1 MLVRETMTPNPVVV
15 HPNASFADA
24 MDLLRAK
31 KIRRLPVVND
41 AGALVGIVV
50 EKDLLKASPSPATTL
65 SVYEIPYLLS
75 RLKIKD
81 IMTKRVITVE
91 EDWPLE
97 EAARVMVEHKIG
109 CLPVMRGNKVVGII
123 TETDIFRAMT
133 QALGGEPQSLRVM
146 VQVPDQKG
154 ELAKLTNQVAQLGG
168 DIRSLVTLVSKES
181 QQGEITMKLIGIPR
195 DALVSALENVG
206 IRVIDVRTAG
216 TKYEPRLI
224 SSH

>member
-1 MLVRETMTPNPVVV
+1 MLVRETMTPDPIVV
-15 HPNASFADA
+15 HPDTSFGDA
-24 MDLLRAK
+24 MELLRAK
-31 KIRRLPVVND
+31 RIRRLPVVD
-41 AGALVGIVV
+41 DKGALVGIVV
-50 EKDLLKASPSPATTL
+50 EKDLLKAAPSPATTL

-75 RLKIKD
+75 KLKIKD

-109 CLPVMRGNKVVGII
+109 CLPVVRGNKVIGII

-133 QALGGEPQSLRVM
+133 LALGGEPQSLRVM

-154 ELAKLTNQVAQLGG
+154 ELAKLSSQVAQLGG
-168 DIRSLVTLVSKES
+168 DIRSLVTLVGKES
-181 QQGEITMKLIGIPR
+181 KQGEITMKVLGVKR
-195 DALVSALENVG
+195 DELVAALEKIGV
-206 IRVIDVRTAG
+206 RVIDVREVG

>member
-1 MLVRETMTPNPVVV
+1 MLVRETMTPDPIVV
-15 HPNASFADA
+15 HPDTSFGDA
-24 MDLLRAK
+24 MELLRTK
-31 KIRRLPVVND
+31 KIRRLPVVD
-41 AGALVGIVV
+41 DKGVLVGIVV
-50 EKDLLKASPSPATTL
+50 EKDLLKAAPSPATTL

-75 RLKIKD
+75 KLKIKD

-109 CLPVMRGNKVVGII
+109 CLPVVRGNKVIGII

-133 QALGGEPQSLRVM
+133 LALGGEPQSLRVM

-154 ELAKLTNQVAQLGG
+154 ELAKLSNQVAQMGG
-168 DIRSLVTLVSKES
+168 DIRSLVTLVGKES
-181 QQGEITMKLIGIPR
+181 RQGEITMKVLGVKR
-195 DALVSALENVG
+195 DELVPALEKVG
-206 IRVIDVRTAG
+206 IKVVDVREAG
-216 TKYEPRLI
+216 TRYEPRLI

>member
-1 MLVRETMTPNPVVV
+1 MTPDPIVV
-15 HPNASFADA
+15 HPDTSFGDA
-24 MDLLRAK
+24 MELLRTK
-31 KIRRLPVVND
+31 KIRRLPVVD
-41 AGALVGIVV
+41 DKGVLVGIVV
-50 EKDLLKASPSPATTL
+50 EKDLLKAAPSPATTL

-75 RLKIKD
+75 KLKIKD

-109 CLPVMRGNKVVGII
+109 CLPVVRGNKVIGII

-133 QALGGEPQSLRVM
+133 LALGGEPQSLRVM

-154 ELAKLTNQVAQLGG
+154 ELAKLSNQVAQMGG
-168 DIRSLVTLVSKES
+168 DIRSLVTLVGKES
-181 QQGEITMKLIGIPR
+181 RQGEITMKVLGVKR
-195 DALVSALENVG
+195 DELVPALEKVG
-206 IRVIDVRTAG
+206 IKVVDVREAG
-216 TKYEPRLI
+216 TRYEPRLI

>member
-1 MLVRETMTPNPVVV
+1 MLVRETMTPDPIVV
-15 HPNASFADA
+15 HPDTSFGDA
-24 MDLLRAK
+24 MELLRAK
-31 KIRRLPVVND
+31 RIRRLPVVD
-41 AGALVGIVV
+41 DKGALVGIVV
-50 EKDLLKASPSPATTL
+50 EKDLLKAAPSPATTL

-75 RLKIKD
+75 KLKIKD

-109 CLPVMRGNKVVGII
+109 CLPVVRGNKVIGII

-133 QALGGEPQSLRVM
+133 LALGGEPQSLRVM

-154 ELAKLTNQVAQLGG
+154 ELAKLSNQVAQLGG
-168 DIRSLVTLVSKES
+168 DIRSLVTLVGKES
-181 QQGEITMKLIGIPR
+181 KQGEITMKVLGVKR
-195 DALVSALENVG
+195 DELVQALEKIG
-206 IRVIDVRTAG
+206 IRVVDVREVGA
-216 TKYEPRLI
+216 KYEPRLI

>member
-1 MLVRETMTPNPVVV
+1 MLVRETMTPDPIVV
-15 HPNASFADA
+15 HPDTSFGDA
-24 MDLLRAK
+24 MELLRAK
-31 KIRRLPVVND
+31 RIRRLPVVD
-41 AGALVGIVV
+41 DKGVLVGIVV
-50 EKDLLKASPSPATTL
+50 EKDLLKAAPSPATTL

-75 RLKIKD
+75 KLKIKD

-109 CLPVMRGNKVVGII
+109 CLPVVRGNKVIGII

-133 QALGGEPQSLRVM
+133 LALGGEPQSLRVM

-154 ELAKLTNQVAQLGG
+154 ELAKLSNQVAQLGG
-168 DIRSLVTLVSKES
+168 DIRSLVTLVGKASR
-181 QQGEITMKLIGIPR
+181 QGEITMKVLGVQR
-195 DALVSALENVG
+195 DELVQALEKIG
-206 IRVIDVRTAG
+206 IRVVDVREVGA
-216 TKYEPRLI
+216 KYEPRLI

>member
-1 MLVRETMTPNPVVV
+1 MLVRDTMTPDPIVV
-15 HPNASFADA
+15 HPDTSFGDA
-24 MDLLRAK
+24 MELLRAK
-31 KIRRLPVVND
+31 RIRRLPVVD
-41 AGALVGIVV
+41 DKGVLVGIVV
-50 EKDLLKASPSPATTL
+50 EKDLLKAAPSPATTL

-75 RLKIKD
+75 KLKIKD

-109 CLPVMRGNKVVGII
+109 CLPVVRGNKVIGII

-133 QALGGEPQSLRVM
+133 LALGGEPQSLRVM

-154 ELAKLTNQVAQLGG
+154 ELAKLSSQVAQLGG
-168 DIRSLVTLVSKES
+168 DIRSLVTLVGKES
-181 QQGEITMKLIGIPR
+181 KQGEITMKVLGAKR
-195 DALVSALENVG
+195 EELVQALEKVG
-206 IRVIDVRTAG
+206 IRVVDVREAG
-216 TKYEPRLI
+216 TRYEPRLI

>member
-15 HPNASFADA
+15 HPDASFADA

-50 EKDLLKASPSPATTL
+50 EKDLLKAAPSPATTL

-133 QALGGEPQSLRVM
+133 RALGGEPQSLRVM

-168 DIRSLVTLVSKES
+168 DIRSLVTLVSPES
-181 QQGEITMKLIGIPR
+181 QQGEITMKLIGVAR
-195 DALVSALENVG
+195 DALVPALEKVG
-206 IRVIDVRTAG
+206 IRVIDVRAAG
-216 TKYEPRLI
+216 AKYEPRLI

>member
-1 MLVRETMTPNPVVV
+1 MLVRETMTPDPIVV
-15 HPNASFADA
+15 HPDTSFGDA
-24 MDLLRAK
+24 MELLRAK
-31 KIRRLPVVND
+31 RIRRLPVVD
-41 AGALVGIVV
+41 DKGALVGIVV
-50 EKDLLKASPSPATTL
+50 EKDLLKAAPSPATTL

-75 RLKIKD
+75 KLKIKD

-109 CLPVMRGNKVVGII
+109 CLPVVRGNKVIGII

-133 QALGGEPQSLRVM
+133 LALGGEPQSLRVM

-154 ELAKLTNQVAQLGG
+154 ELAKLSNQVAQLGG
-168 DIRSLVTLVSKES
+168 DIRSLVTLVGKES
-181 QQGEITMKLIGIPR
+181 KQGEITMKVLGVKR
-195 DALVSALENVG
+195 DELVSALEKIGV
-206 IRVIDVRTAG
+206 RVIDVREVGA
-216 TKYEPRLI
+216 KYEPRLI

>member
-1 MLVRETMTPNPVVV
+1 MLVRETMTPDPIVV
-15 HPNASFADA
+15 HPDTSFGDA
-24 MDLLRAK
+24 MELLRTK
-31 KIRRLPVVND
+31 KIRRLPVVD
-41 AGALVGIVV
+41 DKGVLVGIVV
-50 EKDLLKASPSPATTL
+50 EKDLLKAAPSPATTL

-75 RLKIKD
+75 KLKIKD

-109 CLPVMRGNKVVGII
+109 CLPVVRGNKVIGII

-133 QALGGEPQSLRVM
+133 LALGGEPQSLRVM

-154 ELAKLTNQVAQLGG
+154 ELAKLSNQVAQMGG
-168 DIRSLVTLVSKES
+168 DIRSLVTLVGKES
-181 QQGEITMKLIGIPR
+181 KQGEITMKVLGVKR
-195 DALVSALENVG
+195 DELVPALEKVG
-206 IRVIDVRTAG
+206 IKVVDVREAG
-216 TKYEPRLI
+216 TRYEPRLI

>member
-50 EKDLLKASPSPATTL
+50 EKDLLKAAPSPATTL

-133 QALGGEPQSLRVM
+133 RALGGEPQSLRVM

-168 DIRSLVTLVSKES
+168 DIRSLVTLVSPES
-181 QQGEITMKLIGIPR
+181 QQGEITMKLIGVAR
-195 DALVSALENVG
+195 DALVPALEKVG
-206 IRVIDVRTAG
+206 IRVIDVRAAG
-216 TKYEPRLI
+216 AKYEPRLI

>member
-1 MLVRETMTPNPVVV
+1 MLVRETMTPDPIVV
-15 HPNASFADA
+15 HPDTSFGDA
-24 MDLLRAK
+24 MELLRAK
-31 KIRRLPVVND
+31 RIRRLPVVD
-41 AGALVGIVV
+41 DKGVLVGIVV
-50 EKDLLKASPSPATTL
+50 EKDLLKAAPSPATTL

-75 RLKIKD
+75 KLKIKD

-109 CLPVMRGNKVVGII
+109 CLPVVRGNKVIGII

-133 QALGGEPQSLRVM
+133 LALGGEPQSLRVM

-154 ELAKLTNQVAQLGG
+154 ELAKLSNQVAQLGG
-168 DIRSLVTLVSKES
+168 DIRSLVTLVGKASR
-181 QQGEITMKLIGIPR
+181 QGEITMKVLGVQR
-195 DALVSALENVG
+195 DELVQALEKIG
-206 IRVIDVRTAG
+206 IRVVDVREVGAR
-216 TKYEPRLI
+216 YEPRLI

>member
-1 MLVRETMTPNPVVV
+1 MLVRETMTPDPIVV
-15 HPNASFADA
+15 HPDTSFGDA
-24 MDLLRAK
+24 MELLRTK
-31 KIRRLPVVND
+31 KIRRLPVVD
-41 AGALVGIVV
+41 DKGVLVGIVV
-50 EKDLLKASPSPATTL
+50 EKDLLKAAPSPATTL

-75 RLKIKD
+75 KLKIKD

-109 CLPVMRGNKVVGII
+109 CLPVVRGNKVIGII

-133 QALGGEPQSLRVM
+133 LALSGEPQSLRVM

-154 ELAKLTNQVAQLGG
+154 ELAKLSNQVAQMGG
-168 DIRSLVTLVSKES
+168 DIRSLVTLVGKES
-181 QQGEITMKLIGIPR
+181 KQGEITMKVLGVKR
-195 DALVSALENVG
+195 DELVPALEKVG
-206 IRVIDVRTAG
+206 IKVVDVREAG
-216 TKYEPRLI
+216 TRYEPRLI

>member
-1 MLVRETMTPNPVVV
+1 MLVRETMTPDPIVV
-15 HPNASFADA
+15 HPDTSFGDA
-24 MDLLRAK
+24 MELLRAK
-31 KIRRLPVVND
+31 KIRRLPVVD
-41 AGALVGIVV
+41 DKGVLVGIVV
-50 EKDLLKASPSPATTL
+50 EKDLLKAAPSPATTL

-75 RLKIKD
+75 KLKIKD

-109 CLPVMRGNKVVGII
+109 CLPVVRGNKVIGII

-133 QALGGEPQSLRVM
+133 LALGGEPQSLRVM

-154 ELAKLTNQVAQLGG
+154 ELAKLSNQVAQMGG
-168 DIRSLVTLVSKES
+168 DIRSLVTLVGKES
-181 QQGEITMKLIGIPR
+181 KQGEITMKVLGVKR
-195 DALVSALENVG
+195 DELVPALEKVG
-206 IRVIDVRTAG
+206 IKVVDVREAG
-216 TKYEPRLI
+216 TRYEPRLI

>member
-1 MLVRETMTPNPVVV
+1 MLVRETMTPDPIVV
-15 HPNASFADA
+15 HPDTSFGDA
-24 MDLLRAK
+24 MELLRTK
-31 KIRRLPVVND
+31 RIRRLPVVD
-41 AGALVGIVV
+41 DKGALVGIVV
-50 EKDLLKASPSPATTL
+50 EKDLLKAAPSPATTL

-75 RLKIKD
+75 KLKVKE

-109 CLPVMRGNKVVGII
+109 CLPVVHGNKVIGII

-133 QALGGEPQSLRVM
+133 LALGGEPQSLRVM

-154 ELAKLTNQVAQLGG
+154 ELAKLSSQVAQLGG
-168 DIRSLVTLVSKES
+168 DIRSLVTLVGKES
-181 QQGEITMKLIGIPR
+181 RQGEITMKVLGVKR
-195 DALVSALENVG
+195 EELVPALEKSG
-206 IRVIDVRTAG
+206 IRVVDVREAG
-216 TKYEPRLI
+216 TRYEPRLI

>member
-1 MLVRETMTPNPVVV
+1 MTPDPIVV
-15 HPNASFADA
+15 HPDTSFGDA
-24 MDLLRAK
+24 MELLRTK
-31 KIRRLPVVND
+31 KIRRLPVVD
-41 AGALVGIVV
+41 DKGVLVGIVV
-50 EKDLLKASPSPATTL
+50 EKDLLKAAPSPATTL

-75 RLKIKD
+75 KLKIKD

-109 CLPVMRGNKVVGII
+109 CLPVVRGNKVIGII

-133 QALGGEPQSLRVM
+133 LALGGEPQSLRVM

-154 ELAKLTNQVAQLGG
+154 ELAKLSNQVAQMGG
-168 DIRSLVTLVSKES
+168 DIRSLVTLVGKES
-181 QQGEITMKLIGIPR
+181 RQGEITMKVLGVKR
-195 DALVSALENVG
+195 DELVPALEKVG
-206 IRVIDVRTAG
+206 IKVVDVREAG
-216 TKYEPRLI
+216 ARYEPRLI